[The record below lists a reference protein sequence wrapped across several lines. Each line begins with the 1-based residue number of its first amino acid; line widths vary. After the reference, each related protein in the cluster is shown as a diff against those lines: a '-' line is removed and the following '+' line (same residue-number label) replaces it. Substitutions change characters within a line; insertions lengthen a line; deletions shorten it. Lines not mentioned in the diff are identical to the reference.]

1 MQTKH
6 RILTATVIFIVVYA
20 AALALWLKLKIPYG
34 HMIDS
39 IGANLASISL
49 DMDFTRLEPCGAGE
63 ELISIRRA
71 VVTVR
76 GIADL
81 TVDQKIVIDNY
92 SFNMPLTAALMA
104 SFFWFFRWKWYA
116 FAEGAVL
123 ITAGHLLYVYSY
135 LMLNFKT
142 ALIRMGAEPASW
154 ASPLVW
160 QFLWSFADNLVIRF
174 EPFLVIVVLWLANR
188 KGAKANP

>member
-1 MQTKH
+1 MQTKGKV
-6 RILTATVIFIVVYA
+6 ITALIIFLAVYA
-20 AALALWLKLKIPYG
+20 VALTVWLKVKIPYG
-34 HMIDS
+34 HLIDS
-39 IGANLASISL
+39 IGAHLASISL
-49 DMDFTRLEPCGAGE
+49 DMDFTRLEPASNGE
-63 ELISIRRA
+63 ELISVRRA

-81 TVDQKIVIDNY
+81 TVDQKIIIDNY

-104 SFFWFFRWKWYA
+104 SFFWFFRWKWYT

-142 ALIRMGAEPASW
+142 ALIQMGAEPATW

-188 KGAKANP
+188 RGESKG